1 MQLERETI
9 YFGVLHASTVSRTK
23 VFEWYGRNRFIEAN
37 CTCVRRSLRFQTPEF
52 SRRLLI
58 LKAARVV
65 FNSTRDIERNETDT
79 SISIDRKYLVLYIT
93 RFFKNDCTVNLHD
106 NLKSQFLIISTTRI
120 RVTSAICFDK
130 WRNPSTSN
138 FLPRRSNTF
147 ISHCCTSF
155 AKLIKLHPV
164 SSSR

>member
-37 CTCVRRSLRFQTPEF
+37 CTCARRSLRFQTPEF
-52 SRRLLI
+52 SRLLI
-58 LKAARVV
+58 LG
-65 FNSTRDIERNETDT
+65 DIERNETDT
-79 SISIDRKYLVLYIT
+79 SISIDRKYLVSYIT

>member
-37 CTCVRRSLRFQTPEF
+37 CTCARRSLRFQTPEF
-52 SRRLLI
+52 SRRRLLI
-58 LKAARVV
+58 LG
-65 FNSTRDIERNETDT
+65 DIERNETDT
-79 SISIDRKYLVLYIT
+79 SISIDRKYLVSYIT

-155 AKLIKLHPV
+155 TKLIKLHPV

>member
-1 MQLERETI
+1 MQLERGTI

-52 SRRLLI
+52 SRRRLLI
-58 LKAARVV
+58 LG
-65 FNSTRDIERNETDT
+65 DIERNETDT

>member
-37 CTCVRRSLRFQTPEF
+37 CTCARRSLRFQTPEF
-52 SRRLLI
+52 SRRRLLI
-58 LKAARVV
+58 LG
-65 FNSTRDIERNETDT
+65 DIERNETDT
-79 SISIDRKYLVLYIT
+79 SISIDRKYLVSYIT

>member
-37 CTCVRRSLRFQTPEF
+37 CTCAKRSLRFQTPEF
-52 SRRLLI
+52 SRRRLLI
-58 LKAARVV
+58 LG
-65 FNSTRDIERNETDT
+65 DIERNETDT